1 MSAAWLTQVQ
11 SLLAAAHQLGGEE
24 PTGVI
29 ESSEDEIA
37 FENAVVVTPA
47 NATLVRDL
55 TLRVPGGTNLLVTG
69 QCLAALGILLI
80 AAASHLLLTFAIGGH
95 LLP

>member
-1 MSAAWLTQVQ
+1 MTESLPAMSAAWLTSVQ
-11 SLLAAAHQLGGEE
+11 PLLGAAHQLGGEE

-69 QCLAALGILLI
+69 KCLAAHLIHCCGI
-80 AAASHLLLTFAIGGH
+80 SPVLLL
-95 LLP
+95 LL